1 MRPSSLAS
9 CFRAW
14 RISQPKITT
23 VSCHLSS
30 SQEPWCVTFPW
41 CHLLSLLGL
50 ESYGILHSSM
60 CTHAPHTTHTYIH
73 IHHTTFIYTAHI
85 PHTTYTHITHSPQTS
100 THYSY
105 PVLYF
110 IKLPHCDHSG
120 LCFNVILTERPLL
133 RLCKY
138 APICPSHYS
147 PSLHC
152 TLLLFL
158 MSLIVVIDLCVICL
172 PHEIPPFMG

>member
-1 MRPSSLAS
+1 MCNLPSMPSP
-9 CFRAW
+9 FPPR
-14 RISQPKITT
+14 SQTLW
-23 VSCHLSS
+23 H
-30 SQEPWCVTFPW
+30 
-41 CHLLSLLGL
+41 SLLFHVHT
-50 ESYGILHSSM
+50 Y
-60 CTHAPHTTHTYIH
+60 TTHRIH
-73 IHHTTFIYTAHI
+73 IHTLHTHTNTPHNIHTHSTYTTYHIYTHV
-85 PHTTYTHITHSPQTS
+85 THSPHTS

-110 IKLPHCDHSG
+110 IKLPHCDRSG